1 MGVLSPCTSSCYQQI
16 ENYVLV
22 PRVMRNANDLS
33 HAAVIIL
40 TPIGGSLAG
49 FAGALLA
56 LPVAATIKVVIVEVW
71 LRERVQHGDRLA
83 EQRMREEEGSAA
95 S

>member
-1 MGVLSPCTSSCYQQI
+1 MGVLVTLYFIVYQQI

-22 PRVMRNANDLS
+22 PRVMRNAVNLS
-33 HAAVIIL
+33 HAAVIISTL
-40 TPIGGSLAG
+40 IGGSLAG
-49 FAGALLA
+49 LAGALLA